1 MAMKALA
8 LSRAWARWRHRGA
21 DDAGREASGATDVTA
36 AQVVA
41 PLASAIYSGTI
52 RHRRHA
58 PRPHHFRYRLF
69 MLYLDLSEL
78 DRIFAGRWLW
88 SVGRRNLAEF
98 RRSDYLGD
106 PAIALDEAVRQRVE
120 QATGERPAG
129 PIRLLT
135 HLRYVGYCFNP
146 VSLYYCFAA
155 DGVRLDHVVAEI
167 TNTPWGE
174 RHSYVLAAADA
185 ERRGS
190 ALGWRFDKQFHVS
203 PFMAMER
210 IYHWRLQPPDAAL
223 RIHMDVL
230 TDHAIEFDATLQ
242 LVRRPLGAAR
252 LAFCLAAYPL
262 MTARIWLAIHW
273 QAFLIWCKHIP
284 VHDHPR
290 HRPQAQG
297 PTR

>member
-8 LSRAWARWRHRGA
+8 LPRAWRRWFGSASAERRVA
-21 DDAGREASGATDVTA
+21 DEASALRA
-36 AQVVA
+36 APP
-41 PLASAIYSGTI
+41 PLASAIYSGSI

-58 PRPHHFRYRLF
+58 PRPHRFRYRLF
-69 MLYLDLSEL
+69 MLYLDLGEL
-78 DRIFAGRWLW
+78 DRVFAGRWLW

-106 PAIALDEAVRQRVE
+106 PAIALDEAVRRRVE
-120 QATGERPAG
+120 EAVGSRPAG

-135 HLRYVGYCFNP
+135 HLRYAGYCFNP
-146 VSLYYCFAA
+146 VSLYYCFGT
-155 DGVRLDHVVAEI
+155 DGTRLDYVVAEI

-185 ERRGS
+185 ERHGS
-190 ALGWRFDKQFHVS
+190 ALGWRFAKQFHVS

-210 IYHWRLQPPDAAL
+210 GYHWRLQSPDEAL

-230 TDHAIEFDATLQ
+230 AGSDCEFDATLQ
-242 LVRRPLGAAR
+242 LERRPLGAVQ
-252 LAFCLAAYPL
+252 LAWCLAAYPL

-273 QAFLIWCKHIP
+273 QAFLIWCKRNP